1 MSPLD
6 YTLIVLYLGVT
17 IALAVGF
24 RGKQSSARDYFIAEG
39 GLRGVFGSI
48 VIGFSIA
55 ATLFSGIS
63 LLAYPSIFYTN
74 GAVVFVTL
82 VSFPL
87 FWLVLRYWFL
97 PRFFARQPHYPY
109 QIIED
114 RFGMKARL
122 LASVMFVLL
131 RVGWMSALIYAPALI
146 LVTAAGLGEEGL
158 WPVILVIGAAC
169 TLYTTVGGIRGV
181 IVTDAMQFAVM
192 LLGVLFVIVY
202 ILLNI
207 GLGPAEMVAGW
218 QQRGQWRFFDFSLDP
233 TKAFTAWTLGIGVT
247 VSGLSSYVGDQMSL
261 QRYLTAGSREAA
273 TRSFR
278 FNVIGAASMVTL
290 LAVTGMLLSA
300 WYAQHPDPTLP
311 EAGDKVFPHFIATVL
326 PSGVTGLIIAAVLAA
341 TMSSLTSGV
350 NALAGCLTNDFIR
363 PTGWIQEGRS
373 LLFCGR
379 CLTVVVG
386 IAATIGAGFVANL
399 GTIFDIA
406 QKLYGVFMGPLLAC
420 MVLALLPLRARTWSL
435 LAGPVLGCIAGVVAA
450 RSPVASAWT
459 SSCSFLATMILP
471 MLSVY
476 LGNEG
481 RASMDGN
488 QVQPSRHHG

>member
-1 MSPLD
+1 MKRVIDAAMSPLD

-24 RGKQSSARDYFIAEG
+24 RGRQSSARDYFIAEG
-39 GLRGVFGSI
+39 GLRGFFGS
-48 VIGFSIA
+48 VLIGFSIA

-114 RFGMKARL
+114 RFGMKVRL
-122 LASVMFVLL
+122 LASGMFVAL
-131 RVGWMSALIYAPALI
+131 RVGWMSVLIYAPSLI
-146 LVTAAGLGEEGL
+146 VITAAGLDEGWL
-158 WPVILVIGAAC
+158 WPVIILIGGAC
-169 TLYTTVGGIRGV
+169 TLYTTAGGIRGV
-181 IVTDAMQFAVM
+181 IVTDAMQFAIM
-192 LLGVLFVIVY
+192 LFGVLFVIGY

-207 GLGPAEMVAGW
+207 GLSPAELVAGW
-218 QQRGQWRFFDFSLDP
+218 KERGQWRFFDFSLDP
-233 TKAFTAWTLGIGVT
+233 TKAFTVWTLGIGVT
-247 VSGLSSYVGDQMSL
+247 LSGLSSYVGDQMSL
-261 QRYLTAGSREAA
+261 QRYLTSGSLEAAKRSFAFNVVGAGS
-273 TRSFR
+273 
-278 FNVIGAASMVTL
+278 MVAL

-300 WYAQHPDPTLP
+300 WYAHFPDSALP

-350 NALAGCLTNDFIR
+350 NSLAGCLTNDFIL
-363 PTGWIQEGRS
+363 PTGWIQEGRP

-386 IAATIGAGFVANL
+386 AAATVGAGFVGRL

-420 MVLALLPLRARTWSL
+420 MVLAILPIRVRTWTL
-435 LAGPVLGCIAGVVAA
+435 VAGPLIGVAAGVAGA
-450 RSPVASAWT
+450 RSEIAPAWT
-459 SSCSFLATMILP
+459 STCAFLAAMLLP
-471 MLSVY
+471 MLSLL
-476 LGNEG
+476 LGIG
-481 RASMDGN
+481 RRQWG
-488 QVQPSRHHG
+488 